1 MILTIALGLT
11 SSVFAYR
18 LYVNEK
24 RSQDFIKEF
33 DRLNRINRDLDEMV
47 WSMKIELKTA
57 NYEINLAKM
66 EHEKTKQELED
77 KIQTWQ
83 NQFTQLKNVESKG
96 SKGDN

>member
-33 DRLNRINRDLDEMV
+33 DRLNRINRDLDDMV
-47 WSMKIELKTA
+47 RSMKIE
-57 NYEINLAKM
+57 
-66 EHEKTKQELED
+66 
-77 KIQTWQ
+77 
-83 NQFTQLKNVESKG
+83 
-96 SKGDN
+96 

>member
-11 SSVFAYR
+11 SSIFAYR

-24 RSQDFIKEF
+24 RSQDYIKEF
-33 DRLNRINRDLDEMV
+33 DRLNRHNADLDEMV
-47 WSMKIELKTA
+47 WSMKIDLQQSKNETVM
-57 NYEINLAKM
+57 AKM
-66 EHEKTKQELED
+66 QHEKTKQELED

-96 SKGDN
+96 SKSDN